1 MDFAGHFIIFQFRFT
16 QPPSEKR
23 MSILE
28 RKKPEADISRNYHLY
43 MEVGLVVTLLL
54 FIIAFKVDLRSSEAV
69 VITAV
74 EQEAVKMEEVEQT
87 KQIEKPPP
95 PPRPPVPVEVPNDQ
109 IVEEGDFD
117 IDMEMDLDAALDLP
131 PPPPPAEEE
140 KEPEVF
146 IVVEK
151 QPELVGGLGNLQ
163 KTIVYP
169 EIARKAGI
177 EGRVFVEFVVD
188 ERGRVLNPR
197 VIRGIGGGCD
207 EAALAAVAKAKFK
220 PGMQRGR
227 PVKVKYSLPIVFKL
241 QS

>member
-1 MDFAGHFIIFQFRFT
+1 
-16 QPPSEKR
+16 

-28 RKKPEADISRNYHLY
+28 RKKPEADIGRNYQLY
-43 MEVGLVVTLLL
+43 MEIGLIGALLL
-54 FIIAFKVDLRSSEAV
+54 FIVAFKVDFRQSDDF
-69 VITAV
+69 VIQAV
-74 EQEAVKMEEVEQT
+74 EQEVVKAEEVEQT

-109 IVEEGDFD
+109 VVEEGDFD
-117 IDMEMDLDAALDLP
+117 INMELDLDRALDLP
-131 PPPPPAEEE
+131 PPPPPKEEE
-140 KEPEVF
+140 EPEVF
-146 IVVEK
+146 VVVEK
-151 QPELVGGLGNLQ
+151 QPELIGGLANLQ
-163 KTIVYP
+163 RSIVYP

-197 VIRGIGGGCD
+197 VTRGIGGGCD
-207 EAALAAVAKAKFK
+207 EAALAAVQKAKFK